1 MDEKS
6 WVFHIGPVWFDG
18 TVTTMLALTVLI
30 VFLIVFIFTRNLKMK
45 PTGKQNAIEWVVDFT
60 ANIVGDNMPKKEVR
74 NFSFF
79 SFTLF
84 LFIFVSNQIGLVTK
98 IVSPSEISYWKS
110 PTADPLVTM
119 GLALLVLVLANFLGA
134 DRFGFKGYVK
144 NSFFSPMPAL
154 FPIKILE
161 EFTNVITLGL
171 RLYGNIYAGEV
182 LLTVIASMVTSA
194 GWIALPLAIPLEMI
208 WIAFSLFIGSI
219 QAFVFTTL
227 SMVYIS
233 HKIELED

>member
-18 TVTTMLALTVLI
+18 TVTTMIILTCVI
-30 VFLIVFIFTRNLKMK
+30 VFLLVFAFTRNLSLK
-45 PTGKQNAIEWVVDFT
+45 PKGKQNAIEWVIDFT
-60 ANIVGDNMPKKEVR
+60 TNIVGDNMPRKEVR
-74 NFSFF
+74 NFSLF

-84 LFIFVSNQIGLVTK
+84 LFIFVANQIGLVTK
-98 IVSPSEISYWKS
+98 IVTGNEVTYWKS
-110 PTADPLVTM
+110 PTADPFVTM
-119 GLALLVLVLANFLGA
+119 GLALLVLVLANYLGSEKM
-134 DRFGFKGYVK
+134 GLGGYIK
-144 NSFFSPMPAL
+144 NSFFTPSGL
-154 FPIKILE
+154 FPIKLME

-171 RLYGNIYAGEV
+171 RLYGNIFAGEV
-182 LLTVIASMVTSA
+182 LLSLIASMVTST
-194 GWIALPLAIPLEMI
+194 GWWTLPFAIPLEMI

-233 HKIELED
+233 HKIEVE

>member
-18 TVTTMLALTVLI
+18 TVTSMIILTCLI
-30 VFLIVFIFTRNLKMK
+30 VFLLVFAFTRNLSLK
-45 PTGKQNAIEWVVDFT
+45 PKGKQNAIEWVIDFT
-60 ANIVGDNMPKKEVR
+60 TNIVGDNMPRKEVR
-74 NFSFF
+74 NFSLF

-84 LFIFVSNQIGLVTK
+84 LFIFVANQIGLVTK
-98 IVSPSEISYWKS
+98 IVTGDEVTYWKS
-110 PTADPLVTM
+110 PTANPFVTM
-119 GLALLVLVLANFLGA
+119 GLALLVLVLANYLGTEKL
-134 DRFGFKGYVK
+134 GLGSYIK
-144 NSFFSPMPAL
+144 NSFFTPSGL
-154 FPIKILE
+154 FPIKLME

-171 RLYGNIYAGEV
+171 RLYGNIFAGEV
-182 LLTVIASMVTSA
+182 LLSLIASMVTST
-194 GWIALPLAIPLEMI
+194 GWWTLPFAIPLEMI

-233 HKIELED
+233 HKIEVE

>member
-18 TVTTMLALTVLI
+18 TVTTMIFVTCLI
-30 VFLIVFIFTRNLKMK
+30 VFFLVYAFTRNLSLK
-45 PTGKQNAIEWVVDFT
+45 PKGKQNAIEWVIDFT
-60 ANIVGDNMPKKEVR
+60 TNIVGDNMPRKEVR
-74 NFSFF
+74 NFSLF

-84 LFIFVSNQIGLVTK
+84 LFIFVANQIGLVTK
-98 IVSPSEISYWKS
+98 IVTGNEVTYWKS
-110 PTADPLVTM
+110 PTADPFVTM
-119 GLALLVLVLANFLGA
+119 GLALLVLVLANYLGSEKM
-134 DRFGFKGYVK
+134 GLGGYIK
-144 NSFFSPMPAL
+144 NSFFTPSGL
-154 FPIKILE
+154 FPIKLME

-171 RLYGNIYAGEV
+171 RLYGNIFAGEV
-182 LLTVIASMVTSA
+182 LLSLIASMVTST
-194 GWIALPLAIPLEMI
+194 GWWTLPFAIPLEMI

-233 HKIELED
+233 HKIEVE

>member
-18 TVTTMLALTVLI
+18 TVTTMIILTCVI
-30 VFLIVFIFTRNLKMK
+30 VFLLVFAFTRNLSLK
-45 PTGKQNAIEWVVDFT
+45 PKGKQNAIEWVIDFT
-60 ANIVGDNMPKKEVR
+60 TNIVGDNMPRKEVR
-74 NFSFF
+74 NFSLF

-84 LFIFVSNQIGLVTK
+84 LFIFVANQIG
-98 IVSPSEISYWKS
+98 
-110 PTADPLVTM
+110 LVTM
-119 GLALLVLVLANFLGA
+119 GLALLVLVLANYLGTEKL
-134 DRFGFKGYVK
+134 GLGSYIK
-144 NSFFSPMPAL
+144 NSFFTPAGL
-154 FPIKILE
+154 FPIKLME

-171 RLYGNIYAGEV
+171 RLYGNIFAGEV
-182 LLTVIASMVTSA
+182 LLSLIASMVTST
-194 GWIALPLAIPLEMI
+194 GWWTLPFAIPLEMI

-233 HKIELED
+233 HKIEVE